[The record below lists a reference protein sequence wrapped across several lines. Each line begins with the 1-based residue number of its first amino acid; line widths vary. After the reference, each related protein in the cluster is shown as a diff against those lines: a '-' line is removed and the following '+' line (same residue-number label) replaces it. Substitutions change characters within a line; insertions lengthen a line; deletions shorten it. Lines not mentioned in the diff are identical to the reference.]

1 MSLVRMHF
9 CTLTARG
16 YGAVSVPTMYG
27 MNGTMPATVNMIDG
41 SEETREALG
50 TTVCSLAAKK
60 SRKRRWIS
68 EVRMDVR
75 CPSGHAGSGAA
86 ARVAVDDCVLPVRRE
101 VGESTLNLG
110 GAHGREVS
118 FLGRRER
125 ARGGGETGA
134 GDPEAPVR
142 VPARPPR
149 PSRNA

>member
-68 EVRMDVR
+68 EGRMDVR
-75 CPSGHAGSGAA
+75 CPSWNAGNGTRPWGGGGGRHEGRGQGGGGAA
-86 ARVAVDDCVLPVRRE
+86 GA
-101 VGESTLNLG
+101 GE
-110 GAHGREVS
+110 GRE
-118 FLGRRER
+118 GRP
-125 ARGGGETGA
+125 GGG
-134 GDPEAPVR
+134 
-142 VPARPPR
+142 
-149 PSRNA
+149 

>member
-68 EVRMDVR
+68 ERSEEHTSELQSR
-75 CPSGHAGSGAA
+75 GHLVC
-86 ARVAVDDCVLPVRRE
+86 RLLLENKKQNIRLLD
-101 VGESTLNLG
+101 
-110 GAHGREVS
+110 
-118 FLGRRER
+118 
-125 ARGGGETGA
+125 
-134 GDPEAPVR
+134 
-142 VPARPPR
+142 
-149 PSRNA
+149 

>member
-75 CPSGHAGSGAA
+75 CPSWNAGNGTARSEEHTSELQSRGHLVCRLLLDNKRLAGK
-86 ARVAVDDCVLPVRRE
+86 
-101 VGESTLNLG
+101 
-110 GAHGREVS
+110 
-118 FLGRRER
+118 
-125 ARGGGETGA
+125 
-134 GDPEAPVR
+134 
-142 VPARPPR
+142 
-149 PSRNA
+149 